1 MMPPPPSRPPLA
13 ALDAATL
20 GMNLRAVWAAPTTDA
35 RLKKRIVRTVI
46 HELVADIDDKA
57 SEIVLLI
64 PERRTTLPPPRDHRS
79 GASTRSH
86 RLR

>member
-1 MMPPPPSRPPLA
+1 
-13 ALDAATL
+13 
-20 GMNLRAVWAAPTTDA
+20 MNLRAVWAAPATDA

-64 PERRTTLPPPRDHRS
+64 QEAACIRASLEGREERNSTTRDHRS